1 MQPCCARFHPVTIVA
16 LRSLQANDSTT
27 MKPLFRNVR
36 DSLRY
41 VGKKNEDY
49 DLLKFP
55 DFLIIGPQRTGTTW
69 LHENLAY
76 HPQVFIPWDKELH
89 YFNNLEYPE
98 YHPKS
103 LPPVDK
109 DLEWYLEKFEIPE
122 NIRSQR
128 MEHCQGSFHRP
139 FAPEKYGEATATYA
153 AGLHEGIISDIL
165 TLNPDVKIIT
175 MVRNP
180 VDRAWSHAKKDL
192 CKERKRVVAD
202 VPREEWLNFF
212 NKEYQIKCGHYSQF
226 LPLWEKMIPKENL
239 MVGRFLDVSQKPR
252 DVLRRV
258 YHLIGIDAGD
268 NLLPS
273 EAAEPVN
280 ATQAA
285 GIPEDLLGELQKIYG
300 EEVSRL
306 QDQGLI

>member
-1 MQPCCARFHPVTIVA
+1 
-16 LRSLQANDSTT
+16 
-27 MKPLFRNVR
+27 MKPQFRDVR
-36 DSLRY
+36 DRLRY
-41 VGKKNEDY
+41 VGMKKEDY
-49 DLLKFP
+49 DLAKFP

-69 LHENLAY
+69 LHENLCH

-103 LPPVDK
+103 LPPVDQ
-109 DLEWYLEKFEIPE
+109 DLAWYLEKFEVPPHIQ
-122 NIRSQR
+122 SGR
-128 MEHCQGSFHRP
+128 MEHCKKVFKRP

-153 AGLHEGIISDIL
+153 AGLHEGIIEDIL

-180 VDRAWSHAKKDL
+180 IDRAWSHAKKDL
-192 CKERKRVVAD
+192 CKERKRLVAD
-202 VPREEWLNFF
+202 VPREEWLQFF
-212 NKEYQIKCGHYSQF
+212 QQEYQVKCGHYSQF

-239 MVGRFLDVSQKPR
+239 MVGRLLDVSQKPG

-258 YHLIGIDAGD
+258 YNLIGIDCD
-268 NLLPS
+268 DSLLPP
-273 EAAEPVN
+273 EASEPVN

-285 GIPEDLLGELQKIYG
+285 GIPEDLLSELQKIYG
-300 EEVSRL
+300 EEVTRL
-306 QDQGLI
+306 RDQGLI